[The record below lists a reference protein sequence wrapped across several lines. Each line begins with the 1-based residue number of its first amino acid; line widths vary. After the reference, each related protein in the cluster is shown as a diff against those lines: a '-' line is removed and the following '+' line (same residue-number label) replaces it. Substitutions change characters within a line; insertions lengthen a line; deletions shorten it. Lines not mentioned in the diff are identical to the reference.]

1 MVFPENADFE
11 IRPVVIQL
19 LPKFHGLDSESP
31 YLHLNEFDEVCHTL
45 YIANVSKD
53 VVRQKLFPFSLKEK
67 AKSWFQSLR
76 PSSIVT
82 WQDMQREFLKK
93 FFPVHKTNTLRKN
106 IMNFSQKENE
116 VFFESSFFS
125 QPYNEASNFNWRK
138 HPNFSWRNGPTANED
153 ENHQGALNPTPYV
166 PPHKK
171 SLEDVLS
178 TFMQGQAQINENTM
192 KSLGELKSSVGR
204 IESHLA
210 VREKG
215 TFPSQPLPN
224 PKSQFEVH
232 DSSPSTSHIEHANVV
247 TTRSAKLNQVVPQ
260 TSSEPKENAK
270 PTSDDTSN
278 ATQPENAPKTVA
290 PFPQRLIP
298 AKQNKDN
305 KDIFE
310 ILQQVKV
317 PCWMQL
323 NKFRNFKIEQA
334 LLDLG
339 ASVNLLPYSVYSQL
353 GLGELKPTKVTLQ
366 LADRSIKV
374 PRGVVEDVLVQVD
387 KFYFPVDFIVLDTKP
402 IIDNSTQIPVILGRP
417 FLATSNALINCRNGV
432 MKLSFGNM
440 TIELNVFNVCKQPGN
455 IDCESDDDVQE
466 VNMIESFVEDQFL
479 WSSIPDP
486 LEACL
491 THFEFFN
498 DKSNICEELPRG
510 ATSLLSSV
518 QFPRLELKP
527 LPSELKY
534 AYLGEAETFPV
545 VISSSLDANQE
556 ERLLAVLR
564 NHRDAIGWTIADIKG
579 ISPLVCT
586 HRIHLEENAKPSRE
600 AQRRLNPNMKEV
612 VRAEVLKLLDVGI
625 IYPISDSQWVSPTQ
639 VVPKKSGITVVKNS
653 NDELIPTR
661 VTTGYNQIEIAPE
674 DQEKTT
680 FTCPFGTFAYRRMPF
695 GLCNAPATFQRCM
708 LNTPFEWNDTCQE
721 AFDKLKDRLTSAPIV
736 QSPDYSLPFEIMCD
750 ASDYAVGAV
759 LGQRRDKK
767 PYVIHYASRTLNSAQ
782 MNYTTTEKEL
792 LAVVFALDK
801 FRSYL
806 VESKIVVF
814 TDHAALKYL
823 LSKKDAKARL
833 VRWVL
838 LLQEFNLEIRDK
850 KGVENVV
857 ADHLSRLVISEDV
870 ETIGR

>member
-1 MVFPENADFE
+1 
-11 IRPVVIQL
+11 
-19 LPKFHGLDSESP
+19 
-31 YLHLNEFDEVCHTL
+31 
-45 YIANVSKD
+45 
-53 VVRQKLFPFSLKEK
+53 
-67 AKSWFQSLR
+67 
-76 PSSIVT
+76 
-82 WQDMQREFLKK
+82 
-93 FFPVHKTNTLRKN
+93 
-106 IMNFSQKENE
+106 
-116 VFFESSFFS
+116 
-125 QPYNEASNFNWRK
+125 
-138 HPNFSWRNGPTANED
+138 
-153 ENHQGALNPTPYV
+153 
-166 PPHKK
+166 
-171 SLEDVLS
+171 
-178 TFMQGQAQINENTM
+178 M

-232 DSSPSTSHIEHANVV
+232 DSSPSTSHIEHADVV

-260 TSSEPKENAK
+260 TSSEPKENVK

-317 PCWMQL
+317 NIPLLDAIKQIPSYA
-323 NKFRNFKIEQA
+323 KFLKDLCTTKRKHNVHKKAFLTEQVSAIIKHNTPPKYKDPGCPTVSCVIGNFKIEQA

-455 IDCESDDDVQE
+455 IDCEDDDDVQE
-466 VNMIESFVEDQFL
+466 VNMIESVVEDQFL

-498 DKSNICEELPRG
+498 DESNICEVNALLDSAPLLDTDKWKARFEELPCG
-510 ATSLLSSV
+510 ATSLPSSV

-534 AYLGEAETFPV
+534 AFLGEADTFHV

-579 ISPLVCT
+579 ISP
-586 HRIHLEENAKPSRE
+586 
-600 AQRRLNPNMKEV
+600 
-612 VRAEVLKLLDVGI
+612 
-625 IYPISDSQWVSPTQ
+625 
-639 VVPKKSGITVVKNS
+639 
-653 NDELIPTR
+653 
-661 VTTGYNQIEIAPE
+661 
-674 DQEKTT
+674 
-680 FTCPFGTFAYRRMPF
+680 
-695 GLCNAPATFQRCM
+695 
-708 LNTPFEWNDTCQE
+708 
-721 AFDKLKDRLTSAPIV
+721 
-736 QSPDYSLPFEIMCD
+736 
-750 ASDYAVGAV
+750 
-759 LGQRRDKK
+759 
-767 PYVIHYASRTLNSAQ
+767 
-782 MNYTTTEKEL
+782 
-792 LAVVFALDK
+792 
-801 FRSYL
+801 
-806 VESKIVVF
+806 
-814 TDHAALKYL
+814 
-823 LSKKDAKARL
+823 
-833 VRWVL
+833 
-838 LLQEFNLEIRDK
+838 
-850 KGVENVV
+850 
-857 ADHLSRLVISEDV
+857 
-870 ETIGR
+870 